1 MSIDWD
7 GEKIQYILDNA
18 PTVDPAVEAALK
30 KGEYVYIDYTDIQ
43 RETTPVKTASTPA
56 LGKLLLVG
64 GLLAVGLVLIVRR

>member
-7 GEKIQYILDNA
+7 GDKIQYILDNA
-18 PTVDPAVEAALK
+18 PTVDPEVEAALK
-30 KGEYVYIDYTDIQ
+30 RGESVYIDYTDIQ
-43 RETTPVKTASTPA
+43 PKTPVKTASTPA